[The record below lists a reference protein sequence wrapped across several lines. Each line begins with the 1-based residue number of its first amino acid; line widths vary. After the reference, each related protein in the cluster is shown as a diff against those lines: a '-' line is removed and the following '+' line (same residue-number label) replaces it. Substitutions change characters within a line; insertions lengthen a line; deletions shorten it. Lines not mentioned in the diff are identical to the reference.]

1 MDNATRFRP
10 YEPDQ
15 LLLLPAD
22 LKEWLPEDD
31 LVYFLLDVVGQLD
44 LSPIYQSYDGSQG
57 GQPPYDP
64 RLMVSLLLYGYCVG
78 VVSSRQ
84 LEKATYHSVPFRILS
99 AGQHP
104 DHDTIAAFR
113 QRHLAALAGLFV
125 QVLRLCQKAGLVKL
139 GHVSLDGTK
148 VQANASK
155 HKAMSYGRM
164 EKKAAQLR
172 EEVDELLA
180 QAAAV
185 DAEEDGRYGQGQR
198 GDELPEDLRF
208 KQSRLAKIEA
218 AKQAL
223 EAEARAEAEAQQPEY
238 EAKKAAWEGRGRGGR
253 PPKEPR
259 PEPGPKQQ
267 RNFTDPESRI
277 MPAKGSFVQGYNC
290 QVAVDEEAQVIIAAH
305 VTQRCNDK
313 QEVVPLLEQIKV
325 NTDGQTPRLCS
336 ADSGYFSE
344 DNIQALEADHVD
356 PYIATGRQAHGD
368 DKPLPVR
375 GRIPKQATVKQRMTR
390 KLHTLKG
397 RATYSKR
404 KHIVEAPF
412 GQIKEARGFRRFS
425 LRGLEQVNFEW
436 DLVCLTHNLLKLFRN
451 GWTPISA

>member
-22 LKEWLPEDD
+22 MKDWLPEDD

-64 RLMVSLLLYGYCVG
+64 RMMVHLLLYGYCVG

-84 LEKATYHSVPFRILS
+84 IEKATYHSVPFRILS

-104 DHDTIAAFR
+104 DHDTIATFR
-113 QRHLAALAGLFV
+113 QRHLAALSGLFV

-164 EKKAAQLR
+164 EKKASELR
-172 EEVDELLA
+172 AEVDALLA
-180 QAAAV
+180 QAQAV
-185 DAEEDGRYGQGQR
+185 DAAEDGRYGQGQR
-198 GDELPEDLRF
+198 GDELPKELRF

-218 AKQAL
+218 AKVAL
-223 EAEARAEAEAQQPEY
+223 EAEAGAEAEAQQPEY
-238 EAKKAAWEGRGRGGR
+238 EAKKAAWEDRGRRGR
-253 PPKEPR
+253 PPKEPT
-259 PEPGPKQQ
+259 PEPEAKRQH
-267 RNFTDPESRI
+267 NFTDPESRI
-277 MPAKGSFVQGYNC
+277 MPAGSSFVQGYNC
-290 QVAVDEEAQVIIAAH
+290 QIAVDEKAQVVVAAH
-305 VTQRCNDK
+305 VTQHCNDK
-313 QEVVPLLEQIKV
+313 QEVVPLLAELKA
-325 NTDGQTPRLCS
+325 NTGGQTPRRCS
-336 ADSGYFSE
+336 ADAGYFSE
-344 DNIQALEADHVD
+344 DNMEALEADHID

-368 DKPLPVR
+368 KPLPIR
-375 GRIPKQATVKQRMTR
+375 GRIPQQATVKERMGR
-390 KLHTLKG
+390 KLRTVKG

-404 KHIVEAPF
+404 KHIVEPPF

-425 LRGLEQVNFEW
+425 LRGLVKVDFEW
-436 DLVCLTHNLLKLFRN
+436 DLICLTHNLLKLFRS
-451 GWTPISA
+451 GWTPIPV

>member
-1 MDNATRFRP
+1 MDRAPRFRP

-15 LLLLPAD
+15 LLFLPANPR
-22 LKEWLPEDD
+22 EWLPEGD
-31 LVYFLLDVVGQLD
+31 LVYFLQDVVTQLD
-44 LSPIYQSYDGSQG
+44 LSSIYQAYDGSRG

-64 RLMVSLLLYGYCVG
+64 RLMIGLLLYGYSVG

-84 LEKATYHSVPFRILS
+84 IEKATYHSVPFRILS

-125 QVLRLCQKAGLVKL
+125 QVLRLCQKAGLVQL

-155 HKAMSYGRM
+155 HKAMSYARM

-172 EEVDELLA
+172 QEVDALLA
-180 QAAAV
+180 QAAAA
-185 DAEEDGRYGQGQR
+185 DAAEDGRYGQGQR

-218 AKQAL
+218 AKAAL

-238 EAKKAAWEGRGRGGR
+238 DAKKAAWEGRGRRGR
-253 PPKEPR
+253 PPKEPSSE
-259 PEPGPKQQ
+259 PEPKRQ
-267 RNFTDPESRI
+267 RNFTDAESRI

-290 QVAVDEEAQVIIAAH
+290 QIAVDEQAQVIIAAH

-313 QEVVPLLEQIKV
+313 QEVLPLLAQIKA
-325 NTDGQTPRLCS
+325 NTDGQMPHICS
-336 ADSGYFSE
+336 ADSGYFS
-344 DNIQALEADHVD
+344 DNNIEALEADGVD
-356 PYIATGRQAHGD
+356 PYVATGRQAHD

-375 GRIPKQATVKQRMTR
+375 GRIPKQATVQQRMAR
-390 KLHTLKG
+390 KLRTLKG
-397 RATYSKR
+397 RATYAKR
-404 KHIVEAPF
+404 KHIVEPPF

-425 LRGLEQVNFEW
+425 LRGLQQVNFEW
-436 DLVCLTHNLLKLFRN
+436 DLVCLTHNLLKLFRS
-451 GWTPISA
+451 GGDPIPT